1 MTGVRLFRRED
12 QDFNYSGDV
21 PAAVLAF
28 VNAGNSDTMGG
39 GFGVFGAGC
48 DIEWTVTYDEF
59 IFIHQGCLK
68 LKIADDIYDA
78 GPGDTLWIP
87 KDTPLSYIADEDVW
101 FFFAVYP
108 ATSSP
113 SASQVKQYPSA
124 APRSSSQA
132 S

>member
-1 MTGVRLFRRED
+1 MSGVKLFRAGD
-12 QDFNYSGDV
+12 QDFSYAGDV
-21 PAAVLAF
+21 PASVLAF

-39 GFGVFGAGC
+39 GYGVFGAGC

-59 IFIHQGCLK
+59 IFIHKGKFK
-68 LKIADDIYDA
+68 LRVGDDVYPA

-87 KDTPLSYIADEDVW
+87 KDTPLSYVADEEVW

-113 SASQVKQYPSA
+113 SASKTTVYPD
-124 APRSSSQA
+124 APPEKD
-132 S
+132 